1 MKGLEN
7 MPIAFKKQLLI
18 TMSSICC
25 IMLLL
30 SLVNECHADWEQT
43 QLLGLSHRNRT
54 EIFEGNLSMSAAPQ
68 IEERSRL
75 ILEISTRI
83 DNLPPIELVFR
94 LPEGIISHDEIS
106 FANLSLQPNMAQR
119 YSIEIE
125 ATQIGV
131 YALQASVYWRQ
142 NGISQAQ
149 HFYAYLA
156 VDEASS
162 RMSEIPLPLAY
173 MQRLKP
179 IHREGELRRSNRAVV
194 GAQEVHLH
202 GQIRYFDD
210 NQRLEVPIRRVRVRL
225 FEQNTYQSDQEIEVV
240 ETDENGIYS
249 FPTID
254 NVDPEDGSK
263 RDVYVIITFENSA
276 LKLTLDSSKRWTEFA
291 AAGYSFCHSR

>member
-18 TMSSICC
+18 TMSLICC
-25 IMLLL
+25 IMLLV

-68 IEERSRL
+68 IGERSRL
-75 ILEISTRI
+75 VLEISTRI

-125 ATQIGV
+125 AAQIGV

-162 RMSEIPLPLAY
+162 RVSEIPLPL
-173 MQRLKP
+173 
-179 IHREGELRRSNRAVV
+179 
-194 GAQEVHLH
+194 
-202 GQIRYFDD
+202 
-210 NQRLEVPIRRVRVRL
+210 
-225 FEQNTYQSDQEIEVV
+225 
-240 ETDENGIYS
+240 GI
-249 FPTID
+249 
-254 NVDPEDGSK
+254 
-263 RDVYVIITFENSA
+263 
-276 LKLTLDSSKRWTEFA
+276 
-291 AAGYSFCHSR
+291 SFCCVL